1 MNRRFKVLNICSWY
15 PNDFNPTLGNFVQKH
30 AESISIQN
38 DVITLA
44 IFPDSSTQKQRFV
57 QNIGN
62 NLEEIIIYYP
72 KRIKGFY
79 IFNLIRNFIAHVKAF
94 NAGYALVKSKMGKP
108 DIVHLNIVYPLGI
121 WAVWLK
127 WIYKI
132 PYVVTE
138 NSTGLHVG
146 GDNVYPKHIL
156 KLCRFILR
164 NADFLLPVSENLKS
178 NMKLLSPKSRFSII
192 SNVADS
198 KLFAPNKNKV
208 QTDKK
213 QFIHISTAN
222 DRHKNISGMLRVL
235 AELSKQKTNFHFNF
249 VSDGDYQYA
258 IDLAKKLVLDEFITF
273 HSTKTTEEIS
283 QMIQDSDAHVLFS
296 NYENFPCVIAESF
309 MCGIPVIST
318 NVNGIPEHVHS
329 DNGILVNRG
338 DEAALLTA
346 LLDFLNDKYDFRSE
360 QIRTYALNHFSY
372 EAVSTK
378 FHEVYEKVIN
388 RQ

>member
-1 MNRRFKVLNICSWY
+1 
-15 PNDFNPTLGNFVQKH
+15 
-30 AESISIQN
+30 
-38 DVITLA
+38 
-44 IFPDSSTQKQRFV
+44 
-57 QNIGN
+57 
-62 NLEEIIIYYP
+62 
-72 KRIKGFY
+72 
-79 IFNLIRNFIAHVKAF
+79 
-94 NAGYALVKSKMGKP
+94 
-108 DIVHLNIVYPLGI
+108 
-121 WAVWLK
+121 
-127 WIYKI
+127 
-132 PYVVTE
+132 
-138 NSTGLHVG
+138 
-146 GDNVYPKHIL
+146 
-156 KLCRFILR
+156 
-164 NADFLLPVSENLKS
+164 
-178 NMKLLSPKSRFSII
+178 MKLLSPKSRFSII

-198 KLFAPNKNKV
+198 KLFVPNNNKV

-283 QMIQDSDAHVLFS
+283 QMIQDSDALVLFS

-338 DEAALLTA
+338 DEAALLSA
-346 LLDFLNDKYDFRSE
+346 LIDFLNDKYDFRSE

-372 EAVSTK
+372 EAVSAQ
-378 FHEVYEKVIN
+378 FNEIYEKVIN